1 MKETFPANT
10 VISHYRIL
18 SRIGV
23 GGMGE
28 VYLAED
34 TKLRRR
40 VALKLLSADLTKNE
54 DRLRRFEQEA
64 FAASALSHPNIL
76 VVHEIDAE
84 GEHHFITTEFIEG
97 ETLRDRMAR
106 KKTSLEETLD
116 VAVQAA
122 SALAAAHK
130 AGIIHRDIKPENIM
144 LREDGYV
151 KVLDF
156 GLAKLIEQHAP
167 STDTEAQTVARV
179 DTNPGTVMGTVNYM
193 SPEQA
198 KGKTVDAR
206 TDVFSLGVVIYEMV
220 AGRTPFHGDSSTE
233 VLAAILDREP
243 PPLAR
248 FEPDAPVELQRIV
261 SKALRKNREERY
273 QTIKD
278 CLIDLK
284 SLRDELDFEA
294 RLERSMS
301 PESAVRS
308 GIMTT
313 SGAATATASVSA
325 ISSDA
330 VPARTT
336 SSAEYLISE
345 IKAHKKSA
353 VLTAGIAAGIVIAG
367 VWYFL
372 LRPGSAS
379 PPAALKNATF
389 TQLTDNAGPE
399 LFPSLSPDGKSFI
412 YGSRVSGNWDIYLQR
427 VGGKNPT
434 NLTKD
439 SVFDDVQPAFSP
451 DAERIAFRSEREGGG
466 IFVMGATG
474 ESVKRITD
482 FGYHPAWSPD
492 GKEILCSVESIGDP
506 TARSSPN
513 ATLWV
518 INVATGEKREIPG
531 GDAVQGTWSPLGHR
545 IAYWGLQKGGQRDIW
560 TMPATGGEPV
570 PVTNDSSVDWNPVWS
585 PDGSYLYFSSDRGGS
600 MNLWR
605 VPIEERSGKVLGQPE
620 PVTTPS
626 QYSQH
631 ISFSRDGHRVAYVQA
646 VTSVNIQRV
655 GFDPAGEKALGE
667 REWITRG
674 SRRAALPNIS
684 ADGELLAYTSNGE
697 KQEDLFVVNKD
708 GSGLRQ
714 LTDDMYKDRVGRWS
728 PDGKRIAF
736 YSDRSGRY
744 ETWLI
749 NPDGSGLRQ
758 LTSTSASDILLYPVW
773 SPDGTRVAY
782 TIVGGTVLIADA
794 NRVWSEQSPESL
806 PRVRDPNTWF
816 EAFSWSSD
824 GRRLL
829 GTLRRTG
836 VAASGIIAY
845 SFDSHSYEKLTDIG
859 FFPIWLSDNRRALF
873 IYQGKIHLVD
883 SQTKKAHEVLSV
895 VPYAVTGISVSRDD
909 RLIYYSIVQTE
920 ADVWLMTLD

>member
-1 MKETFPANT
+1 MDSQT
-10 VISHYRIL
+10 ISHYRIIRKL
-18 SRIGV
+18 GA

-34 TKLRRR
+34 TRLRRK
-40 VALKLLSADLTKNE
+40 VALKILSAELTKNA

-76 VVHEIDAE
+76 VIHEIGAE
-84 GEHHFITTEFIEG
+84 ENRHFIATEFIDG
-97 ETLRDRMAR
+97 ETLRDHMAR
-106 KKTSLEETLD
+106 SKMSLVETLD
-116 VAVQAA
+116 VVVQAA
-122 SALAAAHK
+122 GALAAAHK
-130 AGIIHRDIKPENIM
+130 AGIIHRDIKPENLM
-144 LREDGYV
+144 RRDDGYV

-206 TDVFSLGVVIYEMV
+206 TDVFSLGVVVYEMV
-220 AGRTPFHGDSSTE
+220 AGRTPFQGESSTE

-248 FEPDAPVELQRIV
+248 FEPEAPAELQRIV

-273 QTIKD
+273 QTIQD
-278 CLIDLK
+278 FLIDLK
-284 SLRDELDFEA
+284 NLRAELDFEA

-301 PESAVRS
+301 PESAARS

-313 SGAATATASVSA
+313 NGAATATASVSA
-325 ISSDA
+325 VSSDA
-330 VPARTT
+330 VPPRTT

-345 IKAHKKSA
+345 IKSHKKSA
-353 VLTAGIAAGIVIAG
+353 IVTGVVAGLLVVTG
-367 VWYFL
+367 VWYL
-372 LRPGSAS
+372 VSRPGSPS
-379 PPAALKNATF
+379 SSVVKNATF

-399 LFPSLSPDGKSFI
+399 LFPNLSPDGKSFI
-412 YGSRVSGNWDIYLQR
+412 FGSRISGNWDIYLQR

-439 SVFDDVQPAFSP
+439 SSFDDVQPAFSP

-466 IFVMGATG
+466 IFLMGATG
-474 ESVKRITD
+474 ESVKRLTD
-482 FGYHPAWSPD
+482 FGFHPAWSPD
-492 GKEILCSVESIGDP
+492 GKEILCSIEGIGDP

-518 INVATGEKREIPG
+518 IIVATGEKRELAS
-531 GDAVQGTWSPLGHR
+531 GDAVQGAWSPHGYR

-560 TMPATGGEPV
+560 TLPAPGGEPV
-570 PVTNDSSVDWNPVWS
+570 PVTNDSAVDWNPVWS
-585 PDGSYLYFSSDRGGS
+585 PDGGYLYFSSDRGGS

-605 VPIEERSGKVLGQPE
+605 VPIDERTGKVLGPPE

-674 SRRAALPNIS
+674 SRRAALPNLS

-744 ETWLI
+744 EAWLI

-782 TIVGGTVLIADA
+782 TIVSDTVLIADA
-794 NRVWSEQSPESL
+794 NKSWGEQSPESL
-806 PRVRDPNTWF
+806 PRVGDHNTWF
-816 EAFSWSSD
+816 EAFTWSSD

-829 GTLRRTG
+829 GALRRTG
-836 VAASGIIAY
+836 GAAGGIIAY
-845 SFDSHSYEKLTDIG
+845 SFDSRSYEKLTDIG

-873 IYQGKIHLVD
+873 IHQGKIQLVD
-883 SQTKKAHEVLSV
+883 SQTKKVHEVVSV
-895 VPYAVTGISVSRDD
+895 VPYAVTGLSVSRDD
-909 RLIYYSIVQTE
+909 RLIYYSIIQTE